1 MTGDYYTLKGKLKY
15 LNGTFLIL
23 AIFALDCLTG
33 SVTALMGQAE
43 TTDEWLKQ
51 IMVFQGA
58 RSVFAWMPYI
68 LILLLLRYRFM
79 LDRTDEALI
88 VLCLIMSIFETS
100 DYITN
105 YNWRGMWMDYI
116 VFSIIAIPLI
126 SYKLHTVAKRLK

>member
-51 IMVFQGA
+51 IMVFINAVTLPVKQSNAKIA
-58 RSVFAWMPYI
+58 RIKQVP
-68 LILLLLRYRFM
+68 LRYFN
-79 LDRTDEALI
+79 LPFN
-88 VLCLIMSIFETS
+88 V
-100 DYITN
+100 
-105 YNWRGMWMDYI
+105 
-116 VFSIIAIPLI
+116 
-126 SYKLHTVAKRLK
+126 